1 MYVEFVKG
9 MKFPTR
15 NPEYSDF
22 LDSFEDAGHV
32 IEDNEVIVDIDNFS
46 HEFCRTLI
54 DFFGITTK
62 TVWTDRGVHLYFNK
76 VNSKLG
82 KKTGICALGI
92 PIELKNKTNKYITVK
107 RNGIARKVENEDIK
121 MNFPEMFN
129 IKTYDNLSELDEGD
143 GRNNA
148 LFKHWKKLLKSTVE
162 NKEEI
167 IRFISEHVFPTAL
180 PLKEVENI
188 LKNDSSDER
197 ISNDEQQQVDAI
209 NIINKYKCVKYQAT
223 LFFKSGENYSNDIDE
238 FNYILSNY
246 VLGNKSATY
255 IENVKKLIMMKT
267 RTIHQDDMFI
277 QFKNGILKNGEFIE
291 IVTDEFTP
299 YRINVNYNPNAPV
312 VNVVDEYLHNLCNN
326 EENYIKHVLEAIA
339 SSFILD
345 VELKRHLS
353 KFWLFYG
360 DGGNGKGTLL
370 TIIRK
375 ILDDDNCSSLDL
387 FDLKDDRKI
396 TSAVG
401 KLANLGDDVSAK
413 KAMDDETT
421 KRLKNI
427 TSADSIEFRPLYS
440 NPKKAIISPTLIFT
454 TNKIIKTWEKG
465 NSIKRRIIWCPMLY
479 KPQTK
484 DPKFISKLTTTEA
497 LEYWIKLLVE
507 AYQRLY
513 QNKQFTDS
521 KTITDFTEQYHSNND
536 PVENFVSELNV
547 FEDIIGKTLADLR
560 ELYLSYVDDTDSSAP
575 SFPRSRL
582 KEAILIK
589 YPELEYKKIRLKSN
603 DKNKYST
610 SFVAKNT

>member
-76 VNSKLG
+76 VNAKLG

-129 IKTYDNLSELDEGD
+129 IKSYDNLSELDEGD

-148 LFKHWKKLLKSTVE
+148 LFKHWKKLLKSTVD

-223 LFFKSGENYSNDIDE
+223 LFFKNGENYSNDIDE

-312 VNVVDEYLHNLCNN
+312 VSVVDEYLHNLCNN

-484 DPKFISKLTTTEA
+484 DPKFISKLTTTEV

-521 KTITDFTEQYHSNND
+521 KTITEFTEQYHSNND
-536 PVENFVSELNV
+536 PVENFVSDLNV

-610 SFVAKNT
+610 TFVAKNT

>member
-32 IEDNEVIVDIDNFS
+32 IEDDEVIVDIDNFS
-46 HEFCRTLI
+46 HEFCQNLI
-54 DFFGITTK
+54 DYFGITTK

-76 VNSKLG
+76 TNSKLG
-82 KKTGICALGI
+82 KKNGICALGI
-92 PIELKNKTNKYITVK
+92 PVELKNKTNKYITVK
-107 RNGIARKVENEDIK
+107 RNGVVRKVDNDDIK
-121 MNFPEMFN
+121 MDFPEMFA
-129 IKTYDNLSELDEGD
+129 IKTYDNLSDLDEGD

-167 IRFISEHVFPTAL
+167 VKFISEHVFPTAL
-180 PLKEVENI
+180 PIKEVDNI
-188 LKNDSSDER
+188 LKNDSSDEK
-197 ISNDEQQQVDAI
+197 ITNDEQQQVDAI

-223 LFFKSGENYSNDIDE
+223 LFFKNGDNYSNDIDD
-238 FNYILSNY
+238 FNYLLSNY
-246 VLGNKSATY
+246 VLGNKSAVY

-291 IVTDEFTP
+291 LITDEFTP
-299 YRINVNYNPNAPV
+299 YKINVNYNPNTAIVP
-312 VNVVDEYLHNLCNN
+312 VVDEYLHNLCNK
-326 EENYIKHVLEAIA
+326 EEEYIMHVLEAIA
-339 SSFILD
+339 TSFILD

-353 KFWLFYG
+353 KFWMFYG

-370 TIIRK
+370 TIIRN
-375 ILDDDNCSSLDL
+375 ILDDNNCSSLDL

-396 TSAVG
+396 TSTVG

-440 NPKKAIISPTLIFT
+440 HPRKAIIAPTLIFT

-479 KPQTK
+479 KPKTK
-484 DPKFISKLTTTEA
+484 DPKFISKLTTPEA
-497 LEYWIKLLVE
+497 LEYWIKLIVE
-507 AYQRLY
+507 AYVRLY
-513 QNKQFTDS
+513 KNKQYTES
-521 KTITDFTEQYHSNND
+521 KTINEFTESYHSEND
-536 PVENFVSELNV
+536 PLEEFVADLNV
-547 FEDIIGKTLADLR
+547 FEDVLDKTLEDFR
-560 ELYLSYVDDTDSSAP
+560 DLYLTFIDEPDP
-575 SFPRSRL
+575 KKFPRNRL

-589 YPELEYKKIRLKSN
+589 YPELEYKKIRVKGNSQ
-603 DKNKYST
+603 NKYKST
-610 SFVAKNT
+610 FLAKSI

>member
-129 IKTYDNLSELDEGD
+129 IKSYDNLLELDEGD

-223 LFFKSGENYSNDIDE
+223 LFFKNGENYSNDIDE

-299 YRINVNYNPNAPV
+299 YRINVNYNSNAPV

>member
-1 MYVEFVKG
+1 MYVEFVRG

-32 IEDNEVIVDIDNFS
+32 IEDDEVIVDIDNFS
-46 HEFCRTLI
+46 HEFCKQLI

-82 KKTGICALGI
+82 KKNGICALGI

-107 RNGIARKVENEDIK
+107 RNGVARKVENEDIK
-121 MNFPEMFN
+121 MDFPEIFA
-129 IKTYDNLSELDEGD
+129 IKGYDNLSDLDEGD

-148 LFKHWKKLLKSTVE
+148 LFKHWKKLLKSTVD
-162 NKEEI
+162 NKEEAVK
-167 IRFISEHVFPTAL
+167 FISEHVFPTAL
-180 PLKEVENI
+180 PIKEVENI
-188 LKNDSSDER
+188 IKNDNSDEK
-197 ISNDEQQQVDAI
+197 ITNDEQQQVDAI

-223 LFFKSGENYSNDIDE
+223 LFFKNGDNYSSDVDE

-277 QFKNGILKNGEFIE
+277 QFNNGILKNGEFIE

-299 YRINVNYNPNAPV
+299 YRINVNYNPNAKV
-312 VNVVDEYLHNLCNN
+312 VPVVDEYLHNLCNS
-326 EENYIKHVLEAIA
+326 EEEYIMHVLEAIA
-339 SSFILD
+339 TSFILD

-353 KFWLFYG
+353 KFWMFYG

-387 FDLKDDRKI
+387 FDLKDDKKLLS
-396 TSAVG
+396 TVG

-427 TSADSIEFRPLYS
+427 TSADSIEFRPVYS

-479 KPQTK
+479 KPKSK
-484 DPKFISKLTTTEA
+484 DPKFISKLTTKEA
-497 LEYWIKLLVE
+497 LEYWIRLLVE

-513 QNKQFTDS
+513 INKKYTES
-521 KTITDFTEQYHSNND
+521 KTINEFTDLYHSNND
-536 PVENFVSELNV
+536 PLENFVEELNV
-547 FEDIIGKTLADLR
+547 MEDIIGKTLNEFR
-560 ELYLSYVDDTDSSAP
+560 ELYLSYIDDPDSKT
-575 SFPRSRL
+575 FPRNRL
-582 KEAILIK
+582 KEMILIK
-589 YPELEYKKIRLKSN
+589 YPELEYKKIRVRSAEN
-603 DKNKYST
+603 NKYVT
-610 SFVAKNT
+610 QFLAK

>member
-32 IEDNEVIVDIDNFS
+32 IEDDEIIVDIDNFS
-46 HEFCRTLI
+46 HEFCKQLI

-76 VNSKLG
+76 VNSKVG
-82 KKTGICALGI
+82 KKNGICALGI

-107 RNGIARKVENEDIK
+107 RNGVARKVENEDIK
-121 MNFPEMFN
+121 MNFPEIFA
-129 IKTYDNLSELDEGD
+129 IKGYDNLSDLDEGD

-148 LFKHWKKLLKSTVE
+148 LFKHWKKLLKSTVD
-162 NKEEI
+162 NKEEAVK
-167 IRFISEHVFPTAL
+167 FISEHVFPTAL
-180 PLKEVENI
+180 PIKEVENI
-188 LKNDSSDER
+188 IKNDNSDEK
-197 ISNDEQQQVDAI
+197 ITNDEQQQVDAI
-209 NIINKYKCVKYQAT
+209 NIINKYKCVKYQAA
-223 LFFKSGENYSNDIDE
+223 LFFKNGDNYSSDTDE

-267 RTIHQDDMFI
+267 KTIHQDDMFI
-277 QFKNGILKNGEFIE
+277 QFNNGILKNGEFIE

-299 YRINVNYNPNAPV
+299 YRINVNYNPNAKV
-312 VNVVDEYLHNLCNN
+312 VPVVDEYLHNLCNR
-326 EENYIKHVLEAIA
+326 EEEYIMHVLEAIA
-339 SSFILD
+339 TSFILD

-353 KFWLFYG
+353 KFWMFYG

-387 FDLKDDRKI
+387 FDLKDDKKI
-396 TSAVG
+396 TSTVG

-413 KAMDDETT
+413 KVMDDETT

-440 NPKKAIISPTLIFT
+440 NPKKAIIAPTLIFT

-465 NSIKRRIIWCPMLY
+465 NPIKRRIIWCPMLY
-479 KPQTK
+479 KPKSK
-484 DPKFISKLTTTEA
+484 DPKFISKLTTPEA
-497 LEYWIKLLVE
+497 LEYWIRLLVE

-513 QNKQFTDS
+513 VNKKYTDS
-521 KTITDFTEQYHSNND
+521 KTINEFTDLYHSNND
-536 PVENFVSELNV
+536 PLENFVEELNV
-547 FEDIIGKTLADLR
+547 MEDIIGKTLNEFKD
-560 ELYLSYVDDTDSSAP
+560 LYLSYIDDPDSKT
-575 SFPRSRL
+575 FPRNRL
-582 KEAILIK
+582 KEMILIK
-589 YPELEYKKIRLKSN
+589 YPELEYKKIRVRSN
-603 DKNKYST
+603 ENNKYVT
-610 SFVAKNT
+610 QFLAK

>member
-32 IEDNEVIVDIDNFS
+32 IEDDEIIVDIDNFS
-46 HEFCRTLI
+46 HDFCKQLI

-82 KKTGICALGI
+82 KKNGICALGI

-107 RNGIARKVENEDIK
+107 RNGVARKVENEDIK
-121 MNFPEMFN
+121 MDFPEIFA
-129 IKTYDNLSELDEGD
+129 IKGYENLSDLDEGD

-162 NKEEI
+162 NKEEAVK
-167 IRFISEHVFPTAL
+167 FISEHVFPTAL
-180 PLKEVENI
+180 PIKEVENI
-188 LKNDSSDER
+188 IKNDNSDEK
-197 ISNDEQQQVDAI
+197 ITNDEQQQVDAI

-223 LFFKSGENYSNDIDE
+223 LFFKNGDNYSSDIDE

-267 RTIHQDDMFI
+267 RSIHQDDMFI
-277 QFKNGILKNGEFIE
+277 QFNNGILKNGEFIE
-291 IVTDEFTP
+291 IMTDEFTP
-299 YRINVNYNPNAPV
+299 YRINVNYNPNAKV
-312 VNVVDEYLHNLCNN
+312 VPVVDEYLHNLCNR
-326 EENYIKHVLEAIA
+326 EEEYIMHVLEAIA
-339 SSFILD
+339 TSFILD

-353 KFWLFYG
+353 KFWMFYG

-387 FDLKDDRKI
+387 FDLKDDKKI
-396 TSAVG
+396 TSTVG

-440 NPKKAIISPTLIFT
+440 NPKKAIIAPTLIFT

-479 KPQTK
+479 KPKTK
-484 DPKFISKLTTTEA
+484 DPKFISKLTTPEA
-497 LEYWIKLLVE
+497 LEYWIRLLVE

-513 QNKQFTDS
+513 INKKYTES
-521 KTITDFTEQYHSNND
+521 KTINEFTDLYHSNND
-536 PVENFVSELNV
+536 PLENFVEELNV
-547 FEDIIGKTLADLR
+547 MEDIIGKTLNEFKD
-560 ELYLSYVDDTDSSAP
+560 LYLSYIDDPDSKT
-575 SFPRSRL
+575 FPRNRL
-582 KEAILIK
+582 KEMILIK
-589 YPELEYKKIRLKSN
+589 YPELEYKKIRVRSTEN
-603 DKNKYST
+603 NKYVT
-610 SFVAKNT
+610 QFLAK

>member
-121 MNFPEMFN
+121 MNFPEMFS
-129 IKTYDNLSELDEGD
+129 IKSYDNLSELDEGD

-223 LFFKSGENYSNDIDE
+223 LFFKNGENYSNDIDE

-312 VNVVDEYLHNLCNN
+312 VSVVDEYLHNLCNN

-513 QNKQFTDS
+513 QNKQFTES
-521 KTITDFTEQYHSNND
+521 KTITEFTEQYHSNND

-560 ELYLSYVDDTDSSAP
+560 ELYLSYVDDTDSATP

>member
-1 MYVEFVKG
+1 MYVEFVRG

-32 IEDNEVIVDIDNFS
+32 IEEDEVIVDIDNFS
-46 HEFCRTLI
+46 HEFCKQLI

-82 KKTGICALGI
+82 KKNGICALGI
-92 PIELKNKTNKYITVK
+92 PVELKNKTNKYITVK
-107 RNGIARKVENEDIK
+107 RNGVARKVENEDIK
-121 MNFPEMFN
+121 MDFPEIFA
-129 IKTYDNLSELDEGD
+129 IKGYDNLSNLDEGD

-148 LFKHWKKLLKSTVE
+148 LFKHWKKLLKSTVD
-162 NKEEI
+162 NKEEAVK
-167 IRFISEHVFPTAL
+167 FISEYVFPTAL
-180 PLKEVENI
+180 PIKEVENI
-188 LKNDSSDER
+188 IKNDNSDEK
-197 ISNDEQQQVDAI
+197 ITNDEQQQVDAI

-223 LFFKSGENYSNDIDE
+223 LFFKNGENYSSDVDE

-267 RTIHQDDMFI
+267 RSIHQDDMFI
-277 QFKNGILKNGEFIE
+277 QFNNGILKNGEFIE
-291 IVTDEFTP
+291 IITDEFTP
-299 YRINVNYNPNAPV
+299 YRINVNYNPNAKV
-312 VNVVDEYLHNLCNN
+312 VPVVDEYLHNLCNH
-326 EENYIKHVLEAIA
+326 EEEYIMHVLEAIA
-339 SSFILD
+339 TSFILD

-353 KFWLFYG
+353 KFWMFYG

-387 FDLKDDRKI
+387 FDLKDDKKI
-396 TSAVG
+396 TSTVG

-440 NPKKAIISPTLIFT
+440 NPKKAIIAPTLIFT

-479 KPQTK
+479 KPKSK
-484 DPKFISKLTTTEA
+484 DPKFISKLTTPEA
-497 LEYWIKLLVE
+497 LEYWIRLLVE

-513 QNKQFTDS
+513 VNKKYTES
-521 KTITDFTEQYHSNND
+521 KTINEFTDLYHSNND
-536 PVENFVSELNV
+536 PLENFVSELNV
-547 FEDIIGKTLADLR
+547 MEDIIGKTLNEFKD
-560 ELYLSYVDDTDSSAP
+560 LYLSYIDDPDSKT
-575 SFPRSRL
+575 FPRNRL
-582 KEAILIK
+582 KEMILIK
-589 YPELEYKKIRLKSN
+589 YPELEYKKIRVRSN
-603 DKNKYST
+603 ENNKYVT
-610 SFVAKNT
+610 QFLAK

>member
-129 IKTYDNLSELDEGD
+129 IKSYDNLSELDEGD

-223 LFFKSGENYSNDIDE
+223 LFFKNGENYSNDIDE

-299 YRINVNYNPNAPV
+299 YRINVNYNPNAAV

-513 QNKQFTDS
+513 QNKQFTES
-521 KTITDFTEQYHSNND
+521 KTITEFTEQYHSNND

-560 ELYLSYVDDTDSSAP
+560 ELYLSYVDDTDSAAP

-589 YPELEYKKIRLKSN
+589 YPKLEYKKIRLKSN

>member
-32 IEDNEVIVDIDNFS
+32 IEDDEVIVDIDNFS
-46 HEFCRTLI
+46 HEFCRQLI
-54 DFFGITTK
+54 DYFGITTK
-62 TVWTDRGVHLYFNK
+62 TIWTDRGVHLYFNK
-76 VNSKLG
+76 TNSKLG
-82 KKTGICALGI
+82 KKNGICALGI

-107 RNGIARKVENEDIK
+107 RNGVARKVDNDDIK
-121 MNFPEMFN
+121 MDFPEMFA
-129 IKTYDNLSELDEGD
+129 IKTYDNLSDLDEGD

-167 IRFISEHVFPTAL
+167 VKFISEHVFPTAL
-180 PLKEVENI
+180 PLKEVDNI
-188 LKNDSSDER
+188 LKNDSSDEK
-197 ISNDEQQQVDAI
+197 ITNDEQQQVDAI

-223 LFFKSGENYSNDIDE
+223 LFFKNGDNYSNDIDD
-238 FNYILSNY
+238 FNYLLSNY
-246 VLGNKSATY
+246 VLGNKSAVY

-291 IVTDEFTP
+291 LITDEFTP
-299 YRINVNYNPNAPV
+299 YKINVNYNPSAAV
-312 VNVVDEYLHNLCNN
+312 VPVVDEYLHNLCNK
-326 EENYIKHVLEAIA
+326 EEEYIMHVLEAIA
-339 SSFILD
+339 TSFILD

-353 KFWLFYG
+353 KFWMFYG

-396 TSAVG
+396 TSTVG

-440 NPKKAIISPTLIFT
+440 HPRKAIIAPTLIFT

-479 KPQTK
+479 KPKTK
-484 DPKFISKLTTTEA
+484 DPKFISKLTTPAA
-497 LEYWIKLLVE
+497 LEYWIKLIVD
-507 AYQRLY
+507 AYVRLY
-513 QNKQFTDS
+513 KNKQYTES
-521 KTITDFTEQYHSNND
+521 KTINDFTESYHSEND
-536 PVENFVSELNV
+536 PLEEFVSELNV
-547 FEDIIGKTLADLR
+547 FEDIIDKTLEDFR
-560 ELYLSYVDDTDSSAP
+560 DLYLTFIDDDDYKK
-575 SFPRSRL
+575 FPRNRL

-589 YPELEYKKIRLKSN
+589 YPELEYKKIRVKGNSQ
-603 DKNKYST
+603 NKYKST
-610 SFVAKNT
+610 FLSKNS

>member
-22 LDSFEDAGHV
+22 LDSFEDAGYV

-129 IKTYDNLSELDEGD
+129 IKSYDNLSELDEGD

-223 LFFKSGENYSNDIDE
+223 LFFKNGENYSNDIDE

-299 YRINVNYNPNAPV
+299 YRINVNYNPNAAV

-513 QNKQFTDS
+513 QNKQFTES
-521 KTITDFTEQYHSNND
+521 KTITEFTEQYHSNND

>member
-32 IEDNEVIVDIDNFS
+32 IEGNEVIVDIDNFS

-129 IKTYDNLSELDEGD
+129 IKSYDNLSELDEGD

-223 LFFKSGENYSNDIDE
+223 LFFKNGENYSNDIDE

-299 YRINVNYNPNAPV
+299 YRINVNYNSNAPV

>member
-76 VNSKLG
+76 VNAKLG

-129 IKTYDNLSELDEGD
+129 IKSYDNLSELDEGD

-223 LFFKSGENYSNDIDE
+223 LFFKNGENYSNDIDE

-312 VNVVDEYLHNLCNN
+312 VSVVDEYLHHLCNN

-440 NPKKAIISPTLIFT
+440 NPKKVIISPTLIFT

-513 QNKQFTDS
+513 KNKQFTDS

-560 ELYLSYVDDTDSSAP
+560 DLYLSYVDDTDSSAP

-610 SFVAKNT
+610 TFVAKNL

>member
-129 IKTYDNLSELDEGD
+129 IKSYDNLSELDEGD

-223 LFFKSGENYSNDIDE
+223 LFFKNGENYSNDIDE

-299 YRINVNYNPNAPV
+299 YRINVNYNTNAVV

-484 DPKFISKLTTTEA
+484 EPKFISKLTTTEA

-513 QNKQFTDS
+513 QNKQFTES
-521 KTITDFTEQYHSNND
+521 KTITEFTEQYHSNND

>member
-22 LDSFEDAGHV
+22 LDSFEDAGYV

-129 IKTYDNLSELDEGD
+129 IKSYDNLSELDEGD

-223 LFFKSGENYSNDIDE
+223 LFFKNGENYSNDIDE

-299 YRINVNYNPNAPV
+299 YRINVNYNPNAAV
-312 VNVVDEYLHNLCNN
+312 VSVVDEYLHNLCNN

>member
-32 IEDNEVIVDIDNFS
+32 IEDDEIIVDIDNFS
-46 HEFCRTLI
+46 HDFCKQLI

-82 KKTGICALGI
+82 KKNGICALGI

-107 RNGIARKVENEDIK
+107 RNGVARKVENEDIK
-121 MNFPEMFN
+121 MDFPEIFA
-129 IKTYDNLSELDEGD
+129 IKGYENLSDLDEGD

-162 NKEEI
+162 NKEEAVK
-167 IRFISEHVFPTAL
+167 FISEHVFPTAL
-180 PLKEVENI
+180 PIKEVENI
-188 LKNDSSDER
+188 IKNDNSDEK
-197 ISNDEQQQVDAI
+197 ITNDEQQQVDAI

-223 LFFKSGENYSNDIDE
+223 LFFKNGDNYSSDIDE

-267 RTIHQDDMFI
+267 RSIHQDDMFI
-277 QFKNGILKNGEFIE
+277 QFNNGILKNGEFIE
-291 IVTDEFTP
+291 IMTDEFTP
-299 YRINVNYNPNAPV
+299 YRINVNYNPNAKV
-312 VNVVDEYLHNLCNN
+312 VPVVDEYLHNLCNR
-326 EENYIKHVLEAIA
+326 EEEYIMHVLEAIA
-339 SSFILD
+339 TSFILD

-353 KFWLFYG
+353 KFWMFYG

-387 FDLKDDRKI
+387 FDLKDDKKI
-396 TSAVG
+396 TSTVG

-440 NPKKAIISPTLIFT
+440 NPKKAIIAPTLIFT

-479 KPQTK
+479 KPKTK
-484 DPKFISKLTTTEA
+484 DPKFISKLTTPEA
-497 LEYWIKLLVE
+497 LEYWIRLLVE

-513 QNKQFTDS
+513 INKKYTES
-521 KTITDFTEQYHSNND
+521 KTINEFTELYHSNND
-536 PVENFVSELNV
+536 PLENFVEELNV
-547 FEDIIGKTLADLR
+547 MEDIIGKTLNEFKD
-560 ELYLSYVDDTDSSAP
+560 LYLSYIDDPDSKT
-575 SFPRSRL
+575 FPRNRL
-582 KEAILIK
+582 KEMILIK
-589 YPELEYKKIRLKSN
+589 YPELEYKKIRVRSTEN
-603 DKNKYST
+603 NKYVT
-610 SFVAKNT
+610 QFLAK

>member
-32 IEDNEVIVDIDNFS
+32 IEDDEVIVDIDNFS
-46 HEFCRTLI
+46 HDFCKQLI

-82 KKTGICALGI
+82 KKNGICALGI

-107 RNGIARKVENEDIK
+107 RNGVARKVENEDIK
-121 MNFPEMFN
+121 MDFPEIFA
-129 IKTYDNLSELDEGD
+129 IKGYDNLSDLDEGD

-148 LFKHWKKLLKSTVE
+148 LFKHWKKLLKSTVD
-162 NKEEI
+162 NKEEAVK
-167 IRFISEHVFPTAL
+167 FISEHVFPTAL
-180 PLKEVENI
+180 PIKEVENI
-188 LKNDSSDER
+188 IKNDNSDEK
-197 ISNDEQQQVDAI
+197 ITNDEQQQVDAI

-223 LFFKSGENYSNDIDE
+223 LFFKNGDNYSSDVDE

-267 RTIHQDDMFI
+267 RSIHQDDMFI
-277 QFKNGILKNGEFIE
+277 QFNNGILKNGEFIE

-299 YRINVNYNPNAPV
+299 YRINVNYNPNAKIVP
-312 VNVVDEYLHNLCNN
+312 VVDEYLHNLCNH
-326 EENYIKHVLEAIA
+326 EEEYIMHVLEAIA
-339 SSFILD
+339 TSFILD

-353 KFWLFYG
+353 KFWMFYG

-387 FDLKDDRKI
+387 FDLKDDKKI
-396 TSAVG
+396 TSTVG

-440 NPKKAIISPTLIFT
+440 NPKKAIIAPTLIFT

-465 NSIKRRIIWCPMLY
+465 NSIKRRIIWRPMLY
-479 KPQTK
+479 KPKTK
-484 DPKFISKLTTTEA
+484 DPKFISKLTTPEA
-497 LEYWIKLLVE
+497 LEYWIRLLVE

-513 QNKQFTDS
+513 INKKYTGS
-521 KTITDFTEQYHSNND
+521 KTINEFTELYHSNND
-536 PVENFVSELNV
+536 PLENFVEELNV
-547 FEDIIGKTLADLR
+547 MEDIIGKTLNEFR
-560 ELYLSYVDDTDSSAP
+560 ELYLSYIDDPDSK
-575 SFPRSRL
+575 SFPRNRL
-582 KEAILIK
+582 KEMILIK
-589 YPELEYKKIRLKSN
+589 YPELEYKKIRVRSN
-603 DKNKYST
+603 ENNKYVT
-610 SFVAKNT
+610 QFLAK

>member
-129 IKTYDNLSELDEGD
+129 IKSYDNLSELDEGD

-223 LFFKSGENYSNDIDE
+223 LFFKNGENYSNDIDE

-312 VNVVDEYLHNLCNN
+312 VSVVDEYLHNLCNN

-560 ELYLSYVDDTDSSAP
+560 ELYLSYVDDTDSAAP

>member
-1 MYVEFVKG
+1 MYVEFVRG

-32 IEDNEVIVDIDNFS
+32 IEDDEVIVDIDNFS
-46 HEFCRTLI
+46 HEFCKQLI

-82 KKTGICALGI
+82 KKNGICALGI

-107 RNGIARKVENEDIK
+107 RNGVARKVENEDIK
-121 MNFPEMFN
+121 MDFPEIFA
-129 IKTYDNLSELDEGD
+129 IKGYENLSDLDEGD

-148 LFKHWKKLLKSTVE
+148 LFKHWKKLLKSTVD
-162 NKEEI
+162 NKEEAVK
-167 IRFISEHVFPTAL
+167 FISEHVFPTAL
-180 PLKEVENI
+180 PIKEVENI
-188 LKNDSSDER
+188 IKNDNSDEK
-197 ISNDEQQQVDAI
+197 ITNDEQQQVDAI

-223 LFFKSGENYSNDIDE
+223 LFFKNGDNYSSDIDE

-267 RTIHQDDMFI
+267 RTIHQDDMYI
-277 QFKNGILKNGEFIE
+277 QFNNGILKNGEFIE

-299 YRINVNYNPNAPV
+299 YRINVNYNPNAKV
-312 VNVVDEYLHNLCNN
+312 VPVVDEYLHNLCNS
-326 EENYIKHVLEAIA
+326 EEEYIMHVLEAIA
-339 SSFILD
+339 TSFILD

-353 KFWLFYG
+353 KFWMFYG

-387 FDLKDDRKI
+387 FDLKDDKKI
-396 TSAVG
+396 LSTVG

-427 TSADSIEFRPLYS
+427 TSADSIEFRPVYS
-440 NPKKAIISPTLIFT
+440 NPKKAIIAPTLIFT

-479 KPQTK
+479 KPKTK
-484 DPKFISKLTTTEA
+484 DPKFISKLTTKEA
-497 LEYWIKLLVE
+497 LEYWIRLLVE

-513 QNKQFTDS
+513 INKKYTES
-521 KTITDFTEQYHSNND
+521 KTINEFTELYHSNND
-536 PVENFVSELNV
+536 PLENFVEELNV
-547 FEDIIGKTLADLR
+547 MEDIIGKTLNEFR
-560 ELYLSYVDDTDSSAP
+560 ELYLSYIDDPDSKT
-575 SFPRSRL
+575 FPRNRL
-582 KEAILIK
+582 KEMILIK
-589 YPELEYKKIRLKSN
+589 YPELEYKKIRVRSTEN
-603 DKNKYST
+603 NKYVT
-610 SFVAKNT
+610 QFLAK

>member
-129 IKTYDNLSELDEGD
+129 IKSYDNLSELDEGD

-148 LFKHWKKLLKSTVE
+148 LFKHWKKLLKTTVE

-223 LFFKSGENYSNDIDE
+223 LFFKNGENYSNDIDE

-299 YRINVNYNPNAPV
+299 YRINVNYNPNAAV

-440 NPKKAIISPTLIFT
+440 NPKKTIISPTLIFT

-513 QNKQFTDS
+513 QNKQFTES
-521 KTITDFTEQYHSNND
+521 KTITEFTEQYHSNND

>member
-129 IKTYDNLSELDEGD
+129 IKSYDNLSELDEGD

-223 LFFKSGENYSNDIDE
+223 LFFKNGENYSNDIDE

-312 VNVVDEYLHNLCNN
+312 VSVVDEYLHNLCNN

-513 QNKQFTDS
+513 QNKQFTES
-521 KTITDFTEQYHSNND
+521 KTITEFTEQYHSNND

-560 ELYLSYVDDTDSSAP
+560 ELYLSYVDDTDSAAP

>member
-121 MNFPEMFN
+121 MNFPEMFS
-129 IKTYDNLSELDEGD
+129 IKSYDNLSELDEGD

-223 LFFKSGENYSNDIDE
+223 LFFKNGENYSNDIDE

-299 YRINVNYNPNAPV
+299 YRINVNYNPNAAV

-513 QNKQFTDS
+513 QNKQFTES

>member
-32 IEDNEVIVDIDNFS
+32 IEDDEIIVDIDNFS
-46 HEFCRTLI
+46 HEFCKQLI

-76 VNSKLG
+76 INSKVG
-82 KKTGICALGI
+82 KKNGICALGI

-107 RNGIARKVENEDIK
+107 RNGVVRKVENEDIK
-121 MNFPEMFN
+121 MDFPEIFA
-129 IKTYDNLSELDEGD
+129 IKGYDNLSDLDEGD

-148 LFKHWKKLLKSTVE
+148 LFKHWKKLLKSTVD
-162 NKEEI
+162 NKEEAVK
-167 IRFISEHVFPTAL
+167 FISEYVFPTAL
-180 PLKEVENI
+180 PIKEVENI
-188 LKNDSSDER
+188 IKNDNSDEK
-197 ISNDEQQQVDAI
+197 ITNDEQQQVDAI

-223 LFFKSGENYSNDIDE
+223 LFFKNGDNYSSDVDE

-267 RTIHQDDMFI
+267 RSIHQDDMFI
-277 QFKNGILKNGEFIE
+277 QFNNGILKNGEFIE

-299 YRINVNYNPNAPV
+299 YRINVNYNPNAKV
-312 VNVVDEYLHNLCNN
+312 VPVVDEYLHNLCNR
-326 EENYIKHVLEAIA
+326 EEEYIMHVLEAIA
-339 SSFILD
+339 TSFILD

-353 KFWLFYG
+353 KFWMFYG

-387 FDLKDDRKI
+387 FDLKDDKKI
-396 TSAVG
+396 TSTVG

-440 NPKKAIISPTLIFT
+440 NPKKAIIAPTLIFT

-479 KPQTK
+479 KPKSK
-484 DPKFISKLTTTEA
+484 DPKFISKLTTPEA
-497 LEYWIKLLVE
+497 LEYWIRLLVE

-513 QNKQFTDS
+513 VNKKYTDS
-521 KTITDFTEQYHSNND
+521 KTINEFTDLYHSNND
-536 PVENFVSELNV
+536 PLENFVSELNV
-547 FEDIIGKTLADLR
+547 MEDIIGKTLNEFKD
-560 ELYLSYVDDTDSSAP
+560 LYLSYIDDPDSKT
-575 SFPRSRL
+575 FPRNRL
-582 KEAILIK
+582 KEMILIK
-589 YPELEYKKIRLKSN
+589 YPELEYKKIRVRSN
-603 DKNKYST
+603 ENNKYVT
-610 SFVAKNT
+610 QFLAK

>member
-32 IEDNEVIVDIDNFS
+32 IEDDEIIVDIDNFS
-46 HEFCRTLI
+46 HEFCKQLI

-76 VNSKLG
+76 VNSKVG
-82 KKTGICALGI
+82 KKNGICALGI

-107 RNGIARKVENEDIK
+107 RNGVARKVENEDIK
-121 MNFPEMFN
+121 MNFPEIFS
-129 IKTYDNLSELDEGD
+129 IKGYDNLSDLDEGD

-148 LFKHWKKLLKSTVE
+148 LFKHWKKLLKSTVD
-162 NKEEI
+162 NKEEAVK
-167 IRFISEHVFPTAL
+167 FISEHVFPTAL
-180 PLKEVENI
+180 PIKEVENI
-188 LKNDSSDER
+188 IKNDNSDEK
-197 ISNDEQQQVDAI
+197 ITNDEQQQVNAI

-223 LFFKSGENYSNDIDE
+223 LFFKNGDNYSSDVDE

-267 RTIHQDDMFI
+267 KTIHQDDMFI
-277 QFKNGILKNGEFIE
+277 QFNNGILKNGEFIE

-299 YRINVNYNPNAPV
+299 YRINVNYNPNAKV
-312 VNVVDEYLHNLCNN
+312 VPVVDEYLHNLCNR
-326 EENYIKHVLEAIA
+326 EEEYIMHVLEAIA
-339 SSFILD
+339 TSFILD

-353 KFWLFYG
+353 KFWMFYG

-387 FDLKDDRKI
+387 FDLKDDKKI
-396 TSAVG
+396 TSTVG

-440 NPKKAIISPTLIFT
+440 NPNNAIIAPTLIFT
-454 TNKIIKTWEKG
+454 TTKLSKTWEKG
-465 NSIKRRIIWCPMLY
+465 NSLKRRIIWCPLLY
-479 KPQTK
+479 KPKSK
-484 DPKFISKLTTTEA
+484 DPKFISKLTTPEA
-497 LEYWIKLLVE
+497 LEYWIRLLVE

-513 QNKQFTDS
+513 VNKKYTDS
-521 KTITDFTEQYHSNND
+521 KTINEFTDLYHSNND
-536 PVENFVSELNV
+536 PLENFVEELNV
-547 FEDIIGKTLADLR
+547 MEDIIGKTLNEFKD
-560 ELYLSYVDDTDSSAP
+560 LYLSYIDDPDSKT
-575 SFPRSRL
+575 FPRNRL
-582 KEAILIK
+582 KEMILIK
-589 YPELEYKKIRLKSN
+589 YPELEYKKIRVRSN
-603 DKNKYST
+603 ENNKYVT
-610 SFVAKNT
+610 QFLAK

>member
-22 LDSFEDAGHV
+22 LDSFEDAGYV

-76 VNSKLG
+76 VNSKLS

-129 IKTYDNLSELDEGD
+129 IKSYDNLSELDEGD

-180 PLKEVENI
+180 PLKEVESI

-223 LFFKSGENYSNDIDE
+223 LFFKNGENYSNDIDE

-299 YRINVNYNPNAPV
+299 YRINVNYNPNAAV
-312 VNVVDEYLHNLCNN
+312 VSVVDEYLYNLCNN

-513 QNKQFTDS
+513 QNKQFTES
-521 KTITDFTEQYHSNND
+521 KTITEFTEQYHSNND

-560 ELYLSYVDDTDSSAP
+560 ELYLSYVDDTDSAAP

>member
-22 LDSFEDAGHV
+22 LDSFEDAGYV

-129 IKTYDNLSELDEGD
+129 IKSYDNLSELDEGD
-143 GRNNA
+143 GRNIA

-223 LFFKSGENYSNDIDE
+223 LFFKNGENYSNDIDE

-299 YRINVNYNPNAPV
+299 YRINVNYNPNAAV

-513 QNKQFTDS
+513 QNKQFTES
-521 KTITDFTEQYHSNND
+521 KTITEFTEQYHSNND

>member
-121 MNFPEMFN
+121 MNFPEMFS
-129 IKTYDNLSELDEGD
+129 IKSYDNLSELDEGD

-223 LFFKSGENYSNDIDE
+223 LFFKNGENYSNDIDE

-299 YRINVNYNPNAPV
+299 YRINVNYNPNAAV

-521 KTITDFTEQYHSNND
+521 KTITEFTEQYHSNND

>member
-22 LDSFEDAGHV
+22 LDSFEDAGYV

-129 IKTYDNLSELDEGD
+129 IKSYDNLSELDEGD

-223 LFFKSGENYSNDIDE
+223 LFFKNGENYSNDIDE

-299 YRINVNYNPNAPV
+299 YRINVNYNPNAAV
-312 VNVVDEYLHNLCNN
+312 VSVVDEYLHNLCNN

-521 KTITDFTEQYHSNND
+521 KTITDFTEQYHNNND

>member
-32 IEDNEVIVDIDNFS
+32 IEDDEIIVDIDNFS
-46 HEFCRTLI
+46 HEFCKQLI

-82 KKTGICALGI
+82 KKNGICALGI

-107 RNGIARKVENEDIK
+107 RNGVTRKVENEDIK
-121 MNFPEMFN
+121 MDFPEIFA
-129 IKTYDNLSELDEGD
+129 IKGYENLSDLDEGD

-148 LFKHWKKLLKSTVE
+148 LFKHWKKLLKSTID
-162 NKEEI
+162 NKEEAVK
-167 IRFISEHVFPTAL
+167 FISEHVFPTAL
-180 PLKEVENI
+180 PIKEVENI
-188 LKNDSSDER
+188 IKNDNSDEK
-197 ISNDEQQQVDAI
+197 ITNDEQQQVDAI

-223 LFFKSGENYSNDIDE
+223 LFFKNGDNYSSDVDE

-267 RTIHQDDMFI
+267 RSIHQDDMFI
-277 QFKNGILKNGEFIE
+277 QFNNGILKNGEFIE
-291 IVTDEFTP
+291 IITDEFTP
-299 YRINVNYNPNAPV
+299 YRINVNYNPNAKV
-312 VNVVDEYLHNLCNN
+312 VPLVDDYLHNLCNR
-326 EENYIKHVLEAIA
+326 EEEYIMHVLEAIA
-339 SSFILD
+339 TSFILD

-353 KFWLFYG
+353 KFWMFYG

-387 FDLKDDRKI
+387 FDLKDDKKI
-396 TSAVG
+396 TSTVG

-440 NPKKAIISPTLIFT
+440 NPKKAIIAPTLIFT

-479 KPQTK
+479 KPKTK
-484 DPKFISKLTTTEA
+484 DPKFISKLTTPEA
-497 LEYWIKLLVE
+497 LEYWIRLLVE

-513 QNKQFTDS
+513 VNKKYTES
-521 KTITDFTEQYHSNND
+521 KTINEFTELYHSNND
-536 PVENFVSELNV
+536 PLENFVEELNV
-547 FEDIIGKTLADLR
+547 MEDIIGKTLNEFKD
-560 ELYLSYVDDTDSSAP
+560 LYLSYIDDPDSKT
-575 SFPRSRL
+575 FPRNRL
-582 KEAILIK
+582 KEMILIK
-589 YPELEYKKIRLKSN
+589 YPELEYKKIRVRSTEN
-603 DKNKYST
+603 NKYVT
-610 SFVAKNT
+610 QFLAK

>member
-1 MYVEFVKG
+1 
-9 MKFPTR
+9 
-15 NPEYSDF
+15 
-22 LDSFEDAGHV
+22 
-32 IEDNEVIVDIDNFS
+32 
-46 HEFCRTLI
+46 
-54 DFFGITTK
+54 
-62 TVWTDRGVHLYFNK
+62 
-76 VNSKLG
+76 
-82 KKTGICALGI
+82 
-92 PIELKNKTNKYITVK
+92 
-107 RNGIARKVENEDIK
+107 
-121 MNFPEMFN
+121 
-129 IKTYDNLSELDEGD
+129 
-143 GRNNA
+143 
-148 LFKHWKKLLKSTVE
+148 
-162 NKEEI
+162 
-167 IRFISEHVFPTAL
+167 
-180 PLKEVENI
+180 
-188 LKNDSSDER
+188 
-197 ISNDEQQQVDAI
+197 
-209 NIINKYKCVKYQAT
+209 
-223 LFFKSGENYSNDIDE
+223 
-238 FNYILSNY
+238 
-246 VLGNKSATY
+246 
-255 IENVKKLIMMKT
+255 MMKT

-299 YRINVNYNPNAPV
+299 YRINVNYNPNAAV